1 MNVKDLK
8 TNTKIV
14 IVSAGVLGMAGLG
27 LGAAN
32 AATPAPTTTQ
42 SVTADTPSAGDT
54 ADTPGA
60 VDTPTP
66 GDTADTP
73 GAVDTPTPGDT
84 ADAPGAVE
92 GTEAADA
99 PEAPG
104 DSGPNIEQTGDHTDP
119 GDAPGSP

>member
-8 TNTKIV
+8 TRTKIV

-32 AATPAPTTTQ
+32 AAPPSPTTTQ
-42 SVTADTPSAGDT
+42 SVTA
-54 ADTPGA
+54 
-60 VDTPTP
+60 
-66 GDTADTP
+66 
-73 GAVDTPTPGDT
+73 DTPTPGDT

-92 GTEAADA
+92 GTEKADA

-104 DSGPNIEQTGDHTDP
+104 DTGPNVEQTGEHTDP